1 LRLPGFTVRV
11 PLLRRS
17 APVAVL
23 LAGFALL
30 GAGVAG
36 VARVDA
42 PLQAAAA
49 EQQTPSVQQDV
60 DVTWHQR
67 RHDDGDCPPR
77 RT

>member
-1 LRLPGFTVRV
+1 VRGLTGRV

-49 EQQTPSVQQDV
+49 RQAVPSVQPDV
-60 DVTWHQR
+60 DVTWHHR
-67 RHDDGDCPPR
+67 TRGDCPEHPS
-77 RT
+77 

>member
-1 LRLPGFTVRV
+1 V

-17 APVAVL
+17 APIAVL

-42 PLQAAAA
+42 PLQAAAT
-49 EQQTPSVQQDV
+49 QQQAPSAHPDV
-60 DVTWHQR
+60 DVTWHHR
-67 RHDDGDCPPR
+67 TRDDCPQRP
-77 RT
+77 T

>member
-1 LRLPGFTVRV
+1 LRVRGLTGRV

-42 PLQAAAA
+42 PLQAAA
-49 EQQTPSVQQDV
+49 QQQAPSAHPDV
-60 DVTWHQR
+60 DVTWHHR
-67 RHDDGDCPPR
+67 LRGDCSQRP
-77 RT
+77 T

>member
-1 LRLPGFTVRV
+1 MRVRGLTVRV

-17 APVAVL
+17 APIAVL
-23 LAGFALL
+23 LSGFALL

-49 EQQTPSVQQDV
+49 QKQAPSTHPDV
-60 DVTWHQR
+60 DVTWHHR
-67 RHDDGDCPPR
+67 TRDGDCPSR

>member
-1 LRLPGFTVRV
+1 MRVRGLTVRV

-17 APVAVL
+17 APIAVL

-49 EQQTPSVQQDV
+49 QQQAPSAHPDV
-60 DVTWHQR
+60 DVTWQHR
-67 RHDDGDCPPR
+67 TRGDCPTRP
-77 RT
+77 T